1 MARSKAE
8 ANGSSHNMM
17 DLVREALNE
26 LGDASPKAIQKFIHE
41 KHGVDMKTTMISSY
55 KSNIAKKEG
64 IATGKGAE
72 GASVSVKDIATIRNL
87 IERLGTGQLMVL
99 VKVLS
104 K

>member
-8 ANGSSHNMM
+8 TNGNSRNMM

-26 LGDASPKAIQKFIHE
+26 LGDASPKAIQKFIGE
-41 KHGVDMKTTMISSY
+41 KHGVEMKTTMISSY

-64 IATGKGAE
+64 IAAGKE
-72 GASVSVKDIATIRNL
+72 GEAGNVSVKDIATIRNL
-87 IERLGTGQLMVL
+87 IERLGTNQLQIL